1 MICFARMGLTTAA
14 ALLALT
20 LGTRSAE
27 AQATEGAQTSKY
39 LELLRQDLRTQ
50 KTAIVTEAMNLTDAQ
65 SAMFWPVYDEF
76 SREMRT
82 VWDGC
87 IANMKEF
94 AENFDRMTNDK
105 AKQLTSTAFKLDEQK
120 TRIIKKYHDRFAK
133 QLDPMVAARFA
144 QVEYAI
150 YNLISLQLAAE
161 LPLMK

>member
-1 MICFARMGLTTAA
+1 MIRFACMGLTTAT
-14 ALLALT
+14 ALFALT
-20 LGTRSAE
+20 LGTRSAA
-27 AQATEGAQTSKY
+27 AQETEGAQTAKY

-50 KTAIVTEAMNLTDAQ
+50 KIAIVTEAMNLTDAQ
-65 SAMFWPVYDEF
+65 GTTFWPVYDEF

-82 VWDGC
+82 VWDGR

-94 AENFDRMTNDK
+94 AEYFDRMTNDK
-105 AKQLTSTAFKLDEQK
+105 AKELASTAFKHDEQK
-120 TRIIKKYHDRFAK
+120 TRIIKKYYDRLAK